1 MKCAALA
8 VFSSL
13 VTLIIRR
20 VNPELSF
27 ALAGVTTAVLIL
39 ACAGVMDE
47 LLSALRETQLIFG
60 TSAAEFRPMLK
71 CLGIAIASRFGADLC
86 RPFGFICRDASQSA
100 LAAAVEMVGSLCAA
114 AVAMPVIISLMTT
127 IGGML

>member
-1 MKCAALA
+1 MELLMKCAALA

-13 VTLIIRR
+13 VTLMIRR
-20 VNPELSF
+20 INPELSF
-27 ALAGVTTAVLIL
+27 ALTGVTAAILML
-39 ACAGVMDE
+39 ACGGIMDE
-47 LLSALRETQLIFG
+47 ILHALRETQLIFG

-86 RPFGFICRDASQSA
+86 RDASQSA

-114 AVAMPVIISLMTT
+114 AVAMPVILSLMTT

>member
-60 TSAAEFRPMLK
+60 TSAAEYRPMLK

-86 RPFGFICRDASQSA
+86 RDASQSA
-100 LAAAVEMVGSLCAA
+100 LASAIEMAGSLCAA

>member
-8 VFSSL
+8 VFSSM

-86 RPFGFICRDASQSA
+86 RDASQSA
-100 LAAAVEMVGSLCAA
+100 LASAVEMAGSLCAA

>member
-1 MKCAALA
+1 MELLIKCAALA

-13 VTLIIRR
+13 VTLMIRR
-20 VNPELSF
+20 VNPEISF
-27 ALAGVTTAVLIL
+27 ALSGVTVAVLML
-39 ACAGVMDE
+39 ACGGVMDE
-47 LLSALRETQLIFG
+47 LLRALRETQLIFG

-71 CLGIAIASRFGADLC
+71 CLGIAIASRFGSDL
-86 RPFGFICRDASQSA
+86 CRDASQSA

>member
-86 RPFGFICRDASQSA
+86 RDASQSA
-100 LAAAVEMVGSLCAA
+100 LASAVEMAGSLCAA
-114 AVAMPVIISLMTT
+114 AVAMPVVISLMTT

>member
-71 CLGIAIASRFGADLC
+71 CLGIAIVSRFGADL
-86 RPFGFICRDASQSA
+86 CRDASQSA
-100 LAAAVEMVGSLCAA
+100 LASAVEMAGSLCAD

>member
-39 ACAGVMDE
+39 ACEGVMDE
-47 LLSALRETQLIFG
+47 LPNLHWLR
-60 TSAAEFRPMLK
+60 R
-71 CLGIAIASRFGADLC
+71 
-86 RPFGFICRDASQSA
+86 
-100 LAAAVEMVGSLCAA
+100 
-114 AVAMPVIISLMTT
+114 
-127 IGGML
+127 